1 VTETFA
7 TQTTLRQKE
16 LAEMAIQTQTPV
28 RKMDEG
34 TSPIKIPDKVIEPLP
49 VLIKGMT
56 PEQAAV
62 IIARHWR

>member
-7 TQTTLRQKE
+7 TQTTLRQHE
-16 LAEMAIQTQTPV
+16 LAEMAIQTQAPV
-28 RKMDEG
+28 DLMDEG
-34 TSPIKIPDKVIEPLP
+34 TSPMRFPEKAP
-49 VLIKGMT
+49 VPVMINGMT